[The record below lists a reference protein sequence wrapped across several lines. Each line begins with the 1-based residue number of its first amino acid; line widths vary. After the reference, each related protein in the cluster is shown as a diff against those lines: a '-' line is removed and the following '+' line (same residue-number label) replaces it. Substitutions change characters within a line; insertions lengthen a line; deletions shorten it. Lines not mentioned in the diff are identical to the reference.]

1 MNIARPPAVASV
13 SEHPCF
19 NDEAHDRIGRIH
31 LPVAPHC
38 NIQCNYCERRMCAD
52 IQHPGWVAKLIS
64 EAEAVDLVRSVVMER
79 QACDFVVG
87 VAGPGDALAN
97 DESLYTLARIN
108 RMYPELTTCLCTNGL
123 LLEDRLGEIVAA
135 GVRTITVTVNASE
148 SQVGKNIYTSASY
161 RGTTYR
167 REEAAAILIE
177 KQFRGIR
184 KAATAGFH
192 VKVNTVL
199 IPGVNDEHLPELARQ
214 LRDAGVTIMNIIPL
228 IPAGKMKNDLQPTC
242 NELQRARQQ
251 CAEVIPQFYR
261 CQQCRADVIFLPPR
275 CMITSE

>member
-1 MNIARPPAVASV
+1 M
-13 SEHPCF
+13 
-19 NDEAHDRIGRIH
+19 
-31 LPVAPHC
+31 
-38 NIQCNYCERRMCAD
+38 YAD
-52 IQHPGWVAKLIS
+52 IQHPGWADKLLS
-64 EAEAVDLVRSVVMER
+64 ESEAVDLVRSVVIER

-97 DESLYTLARIN
+97 DETLKTLASIHRL
-108 RMYPELTTCLCTNGL
+108 YPELTACLCTNGL
-123 LLEDRLGEIVAA
+123 LLEDRLEEIVTV

-148 SQVGKNIYTSASY
+148 SQVGKNIYTSINY

-184 KAATAGFH
+184 MVVAAGFH

-199 IPGVNDEHLPELARQ
+199 ITGVNDVHLPELARQ

-228 IPAGKMKNDLQPTC
+228 IPAGKMKNYLSPNCD
-242 NELQRARQQ
+242 ELQRARQQ